1 MTRGS
6 GIRPNPAGWQ
16 PRRAARWLTRP
27 GAWAAAAAVT
37 LALAGG
43 LVWIAPMAAG
53 VVGTMAAG
61 ALFGFGFS
69 VGRTRTLDPVER
81 MLLAAAHGGREA
93 RLITREDGS
102 FVYANAAFHRLFA
115 LPDGP
120 VDSVAALSD
129 LVGGGGACR
138 HDFARLV
145 DCARTGVVDEA
156 EVPVHMPAGGL
167 EWRRV
172 SVTPVPGTADCALWR
187 AVDIDSERQ
196 AAIDADA
203 ERARM
208 ADFVDNMPAGFFSAD
223 AEGRVLYANRTLAG
237 WLGVAVEELCD
248 GQALFAD
255 FVVAEESV
263 PVRRAGPG
271 GEHESHGE
279 VTLRARDGDTFRA
292 CLAQSEGGGL
302 GRAGAYTRS
311 LVFRDAVWTAG
322 GQDDGPTPAEMLHT
336 LFDGAPVGILMLD
349 LSGQVVECNRTFLKM
364 AGLHRAGVVGR
375 PFRERLVRED
385 REDFEGQLSKLV
397 MGTMPAAKLDV
408 RLPVGEERELAATLH
423 ANPVDGG
430 DGSATAILLHVID
443 ATEQKHLEVQFSQS
457 QKMQAVGQLAGGVAH
472 DFNNLLTAMNGFC
485 DLLLTRH
492 PPKDPSHGDIMHIK
506 RNAKRATNLVR
517 QLLAFSRKQRLQ
529 PVVLDVNEALSDMS
543 NLLRRLIGETI
554 ELRMDLGRDLW
565 PVRADPGQFDQVVIN
580 LAVNAR
586 DAMARGGALTIRSAN
601 VNIPEAMARG
611 HDQVPAGDY
620 VQVMVEDTG
629 TGIAKENIEQIFEPF
644 FSTKEVGAGT
654 GLGLST
660 VYGIVRQTGGFIFV
674 DSALGE
680 GTTFS
685 LYFPA
690 YAEPQGRP
698 DLDNARLKPPPP
710 SQAWADDVNR
720 ADLAGSGTILLVEDE
735 EAVRLFGARALRDKG
750 YTVIEAEH
758 GEAAL
763 DRCKEFLDRGD
774 GNGNGGGNGGG
785 IDLIVSDVVMPGM
798 DGHTLIRL
806 VRQEMPGVKVI
817 LMSGYDEE
825 TVGEAV
831 VEDRTIHFLAKP
843 FSLTD
848 LALKVKE
855 VLAGP

>member
-1 MTRGS
+1 LTRGT
-6 GIRPNPAGWQ
+6 GIRPNPAPW
-16 PRRAARWLTRP
+16 RP
-27 GAWAAAAAVT
+27 QRGGGLLSRPPVWAAAALAATVLAV
-37 LALAGG
+37 L
-43 LVWIAPMAAG
+43 LVWVAPIAAG
-53 VVGTMAAG
+53 VVGTIAA
-61 ALFGFGFS
+61 AAVFGFGWS
-69 VGRTRTLDPVER
+69 VGRRRTLDPVER

-120 VDSVAALSD
+120 IDSIAALTD
-129 LVGGGGACR
+129 IIDRGEQHQ

-156 EVPVHMPAGGL
+156 EMPVHMPGGGL
-167 EWRRV
+167 EWRRI
-172 SVTPVPGTADCALWR
+172 SVAPVPGTAECGLWR
-187 AVDIDSERQ
+187 AVDIDSERRAEADDASV
-196 AAIDADA
+196 AA
-203 ERARM
+203 RLR
-208 ADFVDNMPAGFFSAD
+208 DFVENMPAGFFSAD
-223 AEGRVLYANRTLAG
+223 AEGRVIYANRTLAG
-237 WLGVAVEELCD
+237 WLGVDAADLCD
-248 GQALFAD
+248 GGALFAD

-263 PVRRAGPG
+263 PVRRGGLG

-279 VTLRARDGDTFRA
+279 VTLRSRDGDTFRA

-311 LVFRDAVWTAG
+311 LVFRDVVWSAST
-322 GQDDGPTPAEMLHT
+322 QDDGPSPAELLHT

-349 LSGQVVECNRTFLKM
+349 LSGEVLECNRTFLKM
-364 AGLHRAGVVGR
+364 AGLHREGVVGQ
-375 PFRERLVRED
+375 PFRQRLVRED

-408 RLPVGEERELAATLH
+408 RLPAGEERELAATLH

-430 DGSATAILLHVID
+430 DGAANGILVHVID

-457 QKMQAVGQLAGGVAH
+457 QKMQAVGQLASGVAH
-472 DFNNLLTAMNGFC
+472 DFNNLLTAMIGFC

-529 PVVLDVNEALSDMS
+529 PVILDANEALSDMS

-554 ELRMDLGRDLW
+554 ELRMDLGRELW

-586 DAMARGGALTIRSAN
+586 DAMTGGGALTIRSAN
-601 VNIPEAMARG
+601 VNIPEAMQRG
-611 HDQVPAGDY
+611 TEQVLAGDY

-629 TGIAKENIEQIFEPF
+629 MGIAKENIEQIFEPF
-644 FSTKEVGAGT
+644 LSTKEVGAGI

-690 YAEPQGRP
+690 YVEPQGRL
-698 DLDNARLKPPPP
+698 DLENEALKPPKPA
-710 SQAWADDVNR
+710 QARDDDVNR
-720 ADLAGSGTILLVEDE
+720 ADLQGSGTILLVEDE

-750 YTVIEAEH
+750 YTVLEAEH

-763 DRCKEFLDRGD
+763 DVCKDFL
-774 GNGNGGGNGGG
+774 GGPGEVGG

-806 VRQEMPGVKVI
+806 VRQELPEVKVI
-817 LMSGYDEE
+817 LISGYDEE

-831 VEDRTIHFLAKP
+831 VEDTTVHFLPKP
-843 FSLTD
+843 FSLTE
-848 LALKVKE
+848 LASKVKQ
-855 VLAGP
+855 VLADD